1 MLAQWSQRKVA
12 PAKVA
17 AVEVAVAAVEV
28 AVAAVEVVVAAVEVA
43 VAAVALEP
51 SDNTITI
58 AIQ

>member
-1 MLAQWSQRKVA
+1 MAQPMEQ
-12 PAKVA
+12 VA

-28 AVAAVEVVVAAVEVA
+28 AVAAVEVA

-51 SDNTITI
+51 NYNTITI

>member
-17 AVEVAVAAVEV
+17 AVEVAVAAV
-28 AVAAVEVVVAAVEVA
+28 
-43 VAAVALEP
+43 ALEP